1 MKVNVVKKI
10 KHPELTE
17 EEKTERLRKL
27 NEEEE
32 AKIDAQ
38 SSLSSDIDVVVKT
51 PKAKKNKKKLKRR
64 VIPVPDLFG
73 SLDEMSQGTSPI
85 FHD

>member
-1 MKVNVVKKI
+1 MEKDPKEDMKVNVVKKI

-32 AKIDAQ
+32 AKIDA
-38 SSLSSDIDVVVKT
+38 
-51 PKAKKNKKKLKRR
+51 
-64 VIPVPDLFG
+64 
-73 SLDEMSQGTSPI
+73 
-85 FHD
+85 